1 MRISGINP
9 FIRYASISNFVPTD
23 NTVCS
28 YDSRLF
34 YILAG
39 SGSIMIGSREYAITP
54 KTLMLWRAG
63 TKYRFRVSRDIR
75 MIILNFDFTQQSNS
89 HTDSIPPVIASK
101 FDSRN
106 VTQSEE
112 FEDCKSLNEPIVLE
126 NMQKYKIKLNETIEI
141 FATRKIFR
149 SELASAVLKGIL
161 TEIAVSS
168 SYSETKS
175 LNKLDI
181 ILEYIKNN
189 YNKNIT
195 NEELGRIIGYH
206 SYYVNRLMLK
216 HTGTTLRQYLIN
228 YRIETAKELLTH
240 SSKSISE
247 ISDACGFH
255 DPAYFSNQLKS
266 ITGLSP
272 SEYRKEYKNI
282 I

>member
-1 MRISGINP
+1 MKICDINP
-9 FIRYASISNFVPTD
+9 FIRYASISDFVPTD

-39 SGSIMIGSREYAITP
+39 SGSILIGNKEYPIKP

-63 TKYRFRVSRDIR
+63 TKYRFRASKDIR
-75 MIILNFDFTQQSNS
+75 MIIMNFDFTQESNS

-101 FDSRN
+101 FDSRY

-126 NMQKYKIKLNETIEI
+126 NMQKHEIKLNETIEI
-141 FATRKIFR
+141 FASLKMFR
-149 SELASAVLKGIL
+149 SEIASTILKGIL
-161 TEIAVSS
+161 TEIAVLS
-168 SYSETKS
+168 SYSEIKS

-181 ILEYIKNN
+181 ILEYIKNK
-189 YNKNIT
+189 YNRNIT

-206 SYYVNRLMLK
+206 PYYVNRLMLK

-255 DPAYFSNQLKS
+255 DPAYFSNQFKLK
-266 ITGLSP
+266 TGLSP